1 MSFSRR
7 RESTAREW
15 EIERFRRWV
24 IPQFTYNQAPPG
36 FRAYPGGPRVDWEGV
51 NDAIKRFLTHGFR
64 YPHYPHSNF

>member
-1 MSFSRR
+1 MSFSHR

-24 IPQFTYNQAPPG
+24 IPQFTYGAAPPG
-36 FRAYPGGPRVDWEGV
+36 FRYPEKYKHVDWEGV